1 MPPEDPLYSY
11 LTDRLREGK
20 LCEPISP
27 ATQRKKK
34 HSIAR
39 SDMSISSSDASS
51 ANSSR
56 KVSTA
61 SNSSWS
67 SQSSSSS
74 KCYGFANYQPPRKFS
89 AVTTCIYITNIGSL
103 KNIQNTHYYHKE
115 KCLYATTKHRI
126 ALIFLFLFNFITQYS
141 AVTISI
147 IGVLAPR
154 INHSLIHV
162 EMISK
167 KRCQLTGHGHGI
179 MESRQS
185 INIISTLL
193 LFFYH

>member
-39 SDMSISSSDASS
+39 SDMSISSSDVSS

-74 KCYGFANYQPPRKFS
+74 KCYGFANYQPPRKYS
-89 AVTTCIYITNIGSL
+89 AVTTRTKIQGIISAVKRKTLKRTLPPYISL
-103 KNIQNTHYYHKE
+103 CYHKTG
-115 KCLYATTKHRI
+115 LYR
-126 ALIFLFLFNFITQYS
+126 FLNYNVIFITLYS
-141 AVTISI
+141 VVTTSI
-147 IGVLAPR
+147 IGVPSR
-154 INHSLIHV
+154 INHPLTYV
-162 EMISK
+162 EMISRK
-167 KRCQLTGHGHGI
+167 HCQLTGLVHGI
-179 MESRQS
+179 TESRQS
-185 INIISTLL
+185 ILMV
-193 LFFYH
+193 Y